1 MKLKKRLLSTLLVA
15 MTFLTLCQSAFAA
28 GSAGA
33 APPIA
38 PVPVE
43 QEFQSPY
50 VVLRG
55 TILKVT
61 ISGGVTQVRV
71 RSLDNKN
78 IVVLNITETTK
89 IVDSVKRTAVAPK
102 NLKTGTTVI
111 AWHSPAMTRSN
122 PPITNAEALI
132 VNVPKQGASGQF
144 IEVETVTK
152 NKDGSISVLNAEQDL
167 YFTIPK
173 TAKIKL
179 FNSNKTVSLS
189 SIKPGSKLV
198 VWYEVAAL
206 SYPAQAGSDQVIAFA
221 DEYDGYIFVKGTSI
235 SVNGSTV
242 APAAILKGSEVWL
255 PAQAVA
261 EKLGFT
267 VSCGA
272 GAKTLTIKK
281 GGETV
286 AVLTAGK
293 DTFKLRG
300 EQAYTS
306 APFVRGGRLYVQL
319 ALFSQL
325 GDYKLAHP
333 IR

>member
-1 MKLKKRLLSTLLVA
+1 MKWKKKLLSMLLFA
-15 MTFLTLCQSAFAA
+15 MAALSFCQSAFAA
-28 GSAGA
+28 GSGGA
-33 APPIA
+33 APLVA
-38 PVPVE
+38 VASSE
-43 QEFQSPY
+43 QVFQSPY

-71 RSLDNKN
+71 CSMDNS
-78 IVVLNITETTK
+78 IVVLNITGTTK

-132 VNVPKQGASGQF
+132 VNVPKKGASGQF

-179 FNSNKTVSLS
+179 FNTNKTVSLS
-189 SIKPGSKLV
+189 NIKPGSKLV
-198 VWYEVAAL
+198 AWYEMAAL

-221 DEYDGYIFVKGTSI
+221 DEYDGYISVTGTSI
-235 SVNGSTV
+235 SVNGSVVST
-242 APAAILKGSEVWL
+242 AAIFKGSEVWL

-261 EKLGFT
+261 EKLGFS

-272 GAKTLTIKK
+272 GAKTLTLKK
-281 GGETV
+281 GGDTV

-306 APFVRGGRLYVQL
+306 APFVRGGRLYVQFS
-319 ALFSQL
+319 LFSQL
-325 GDYKLAHP
+325 GDYKLVHP